1 MRRAGSH
8 AHPHLILTC
17 LICAAAGAC
26 APKLTPLPSGPG
38 TPAADYASAYS
49 QATDRCR
56 GVRTLRASLGLSGR
70 AGDSPLRGRIDAG
83 FAAPGQ
89 IRLEGSPPIAFGR
102 PVFILVGRGADAT
115 LVLPRDKRVL
125 TSAAPEAIIETLA
138 GVALTADELRAVVS
152 GCGFGFSEPS
162 AGTRYGT
169 EWMALEGSGGTTWLR
184 NMNGVWRVGA
194 VVRPPL
200 EIRYE
205 EFASIHP
212 SRIRI
217 RTADN
222 GTARRAD
229 ITLNVSDVDM
239 NVPLE
244 PEVFRVEVPDDAV
257 PITLEELRRAVP
269 QAGDRKS

>member
-1 MRRAGSH
+1 
-8 AHPHLILTC
+8 
-17 LICAAAGAC
+17 
-26 APKLTPLPSGPG
+26 
-38 TPAADYASAYS
+38 
-49 QATDRCR
+49 
-56 GVRTLRASLGLSGR
+56 VRTLRASLGLSGR
-70 AGDSPLRGRIDAG
+70 AGDSSLRGRIDAG

-125 TSAAPEAIIETLA
+125 TGAAPEAIIDTLA
-138 GVALTADELRAVVS
+138 GVALSADELRAVVS

-162 AGTRYGT
+162 GGTRHGA
-169 EWMALEGSGGTTWLR
+169 EWMALEGGGATTWLR
-184 NMNGVWRVGA
+184 NRSGVWRVGA
-194 VVRPPL
+194 VVRAPL

-205 EFASIHP
+205 AFASSHP

-217 RTADN
+217 RTTSN
-222 GTARRAD
+222 GTVKRAD

-239 NVPLE
+239 NVPLG
-244 PEVFRVEVPDDAV
+244 PEVFRVEVPDDAA

-269 QAGDRKS
+269 HAARERSGAKGPARATEPGSGAEPRQNGDGKS

>member
-1 MRRAGSH
+1 MRCAGSH
-8 AHPHLILTC
+8 PHLLFI
-17 LICAAAGAC
+17 LICAALSGC

-38 TPAADYASAYS
+38 TPATDYASAYS
-49 QATDRCR
+49 QATDRCQ

-70 AGDSPLRGRIDAG
+70 AGGNPLRGRIDAG

-102 PVFILVGRGADAT
+102 PVFILVGRAAEAT

-125 TSAAPEAIIETLA
+125 TNAAPEAIIETLA

-152 GCGFGFSEPS
+152 GCGFGFREPS
-162 AGTRYGT
+162 GGTRYGT
-169 EWMALEGSGGTTWLR
+169 EWMALEGNGGTTWLR
-184 NMNGVWRVGA
+184 NTNGVWRVGA

-205 EFASIHP
+205 AFAPTHP

-217 RTADN
+217 RTTPDGA
-222 GTARRAD
+222 AAKRAD

-257 PITLEELRRAVP
+257 PITLEELRRAVAH
-269 QAGDRKS
+269 AGESRS

>member
-8 AHPHLILTC
+8 PNLLFI
-17 LICAAAGAC
+17 LICAALSGC
-26 APKLTPLPSGPG
+26 APKLTPLPSGAG
-38 TPAADYASAYS
+38 TPATDYASAYS
-49 QATDRCR
+49 QATDRCQ

-70 AGDSPLRGRIDAG
+70 AGGNPLRGRIDAG

-102 PVFILVGRGADAT
+102 PVFILVGRAGEAT

-125 TSAAPEAIIETLA
+125 TNAAPEAIIETLA

-152 GCGFGFSEPS
+152 GCGFGFREPS
-162 AGTRYGT
+162 GGTRYGT
-169 EWMALEGSGGTTWLR
+169 EWMALEGNGSTTWLR
-184 NMNGVWRVGA
+184 NTNGVWRVGA

-205 EFASIHP
+205 AFAPTHP

-217 RTADN
+217 RTTPDGA
-222 GTARRAD
+222 AAKRAD

-269 QAGDRKS
+269 HAGEGRS